1 MDTIGEFTMWKRT
14 LLILAGVLCIT
25 AESPAKQMAPKPPEK
40 PTAASLPAGT
50 KDPKNKI
57 EPITNEQELQDRAKG
72 LFDAIVNDDPSKGEA
87 FWFPKDAFIP
97 VKSTK
102 PKQAEAYWKKLYK
115 AYGEDI
121 NTLHKSRKD
130 WKDCTFVRY
139 ELGDQK
145 WINPGL
151 EYNAI
156 GYYRTMYSKL
166 VYKTPKGTEKSI
178 PISVSITWQ
187 GRWYVVHLTRLKP

>member
-1 MDTIGEFTMWKRT
+1 MPKKFVMLLAMSLYFTT
-14 LLILAGVLCIT
+14 TQV
-25 AESPAKQMAPKPPEK
+25 PARPAAPGAKPVAKAPVK
-40 PTAASLPAGT
+40 TPASLPAGT

-57 EPITNEQELQDRAKG
+57 EPITDEQELQDRAKG
-72 LFDAIVNDDPSKGEA
+72 LFDAIVADDPSLAEA

-102 PKQAEAYWKKLYK
+102 PSQAESYWKKLYK

-121 NTLHKSRKD
+121 STLHKTTASLKGA
-130 WKDCTFVRY
+130 TFVRY

-156 GYYRTMYSKL
+156 GYYRTMYSKII
-166 VYKTPKGTEKSI
+166 YKNAKGIEKSLK
-178 PISVSITWQ
+178 ISVAITWQ
-187 GRWYVVHLTRLKP
+187 GRWYVVHLTRLKL